1 MFDHWRTATT
11 WAEMNSARKTTA
23 VGACRGALARIAA
36 GNPALNAIVEVLESA
51 GLERAARVDEAVQ
64 RGDAAGP
71 LAGVPIVVKDN
82 ICTRAGGTRCG
93 SKILAAYR
101 SPFDATA
108 VTRLEAAGA
117 VLIGKT
123 NLDEFAM
130 GSSTETGS
138 AGPCRNPWDRQRVA
152 GGSSGGSAAAV
163 AAGFVPVALGS
174 DTGGS
179 VRQPAALCGVLGLK
193 PTWGRVSRHGLVA
206 YASSLDQIGI
216 FGRVVE
222 DVARVLGVIAGADPH
237 DSTCSC
243 EPVPDYV
250 ESVQGEPRPLRIGV
264 PREYFGE
271 GLDPEVSAA
280 VESAIDVLGAAG
292 YERVDVSLGRTSE
305 AVAAYYLIAMAE
317 ASSNLARYDGV
328 HYGRRT
334 IRAAPPGANSTEH
347 LYSASRED
355 GLGAE
360 VKRRLM
366 LGTFALSVGY
376 ADRYYHKAL
385 QVRRRIH
392 DAFRAAFEACDL
404 IVSPTTPTPAFR
416 IGEKSSDPLQL
427 YLADVYTVSAN
438 LAGVPALSIPCG
450 FSRAALPIGMQLMAP
465 WFGEPALLG
474 AAAAFQKR
482 TDWHTRRPPV

>member
-1 MFDHWRTATT
+1 MFDHWRTATA
-11 WAEMNSARKTTA
+11 WAEMNSARKA
-23 VGACRGALARIAA
+23 SALEACRGALLRIADR
-36 GNPALNAIVEVLESA
+36 NPALNAIIEVLESA
-51 GLERAARVDEAVQ
+51 GLDRAALVDKAVE
-64 RGDAAGP
+64 RGQAVGP
-71 LAGVPIVVKDN
+71 LAGVPVVVKDN

-93 SKILAAYR
+93 SRILAGYR

-108 VTRLEAAGA
+108 VARLEAAGA
-117 VLIGKT
+117 VLIGKS

-130 GSSTETGS
+130 GSSTESGA
-138 AGPCRNPWDRQRVA
+138 AGPCRNPWDRRRVA

-222 DVARVLGVIAGADPH
+222 DVARVLSAIAGADPDDATSSH
-237 DSTCSC
+237 
-243 EPVPDYV
+243 EPVPDYIGALQR
-250 ESVQGEPRPLRIGV
+250 EARPLRIGV

-271 GLDPEVSAA
+271 GLDPEVAAA
-280 VESAIDVLGAAG
+280 VESAVGVLSGAG
-292 YERVDVSLGRTSE
+292 YERINVSLGPTNE

-317 ASSNLARYDGV
+317 ASSNLARFDGV
-328 HYGRRT
+328 HYGTRT
-334 IRAAPPGANSTEH
+334 IRPAPPGVNSTEH
-347 LYSASRED
+347 LYSASREE

-404 IVSPTTPTPAFR
+404 IASPTTPTPAFR
-416 IGEKSSDPLQL
+416 IGEKSGDPMQL

-438 LAGVPALSIPCG
+438 LAGVPALSMPCG
-450 FSRAALPIGMQLMAP
+450 FSGTGLPIGMQLMGP
-465 WFGEPALLG
+465 WFGEAALL
-474 AAAAFQKR
+474 AAAAEFQKR
-482 TDWHTRRPPV
+482 TDWHTRRPPE